1 MTQDIGGVYVTQ
13 IPALTDNADIQ
24 EAFRLYHYG
33 ASTGVYNKDN
43 ENPDFLLQNSIAGY
57 LNSLQN
63 QIDTVSGTLGV
74 QTSQW
79 SSKGSLVTAK
89 TSGLGVEVYTLPVGL
104 TNGMVLTVKSASA
117 NGAGIEWLAP
127 DVLSD
132 NTVTLSN
139 KTLTAPKFGSSGYIA
154 DNLGLPL
161 ISFPA
166 TISSAV
172 NAITISNATTGNKPS
187 IAATG
192 TDTNIT
198 LNLISKGTGTVQI
211 NGSDIPTLAGVQTFT
226 NKTLTSPTIT
236 NPTVSGLYISD
247 SNIVFE
253 GTTADAYETT
263 LTVIDPT
270 AARTITLPDISGT
283 VITTGNLTGITSTG
297 TITSGAWNG
306 SGIATSYGGTGLSS
320 FTANGAVYAS
330 STSALTTGTLPA
342 ISGGTGQ
349 ALYTVGDI
357 LYANTTTTLNKLSPT
372 TNGYLLTL
380 VAGVPAWAAAPVSLP
395 TQTGNGGKY
404 LTTDGTTASWAIIA
418 AGYTA
423 PTLGTT
429 LLVSGTTISN
439 VAGLTINST
448 TIPTSGGTA
457 LVTGNTGIQNVSGS
471 VVDHLTTNAQI
482 ASYSLV
488 LADDGKLVETNVA
501 TANNITVPLSSAQ
514 AFPVGTQI
522 NILQTG
528 VGQTTIVPTA
538 ITTATYSSGG
548 AAAATTV
555 VIAATNAAIL
565 AGQKITGI
573 GFADNA
579 YVVSVSTTTI
589 TFFPAAT
596 SQISGTL
603 TFSIPVF
610 ATPGLKLRS
619 QWSSATLIKRT
630 ADSRTSTNYSLNT
643 WVLIG
648 DLIA

>member
-1 MTQDIGGVYVTQ
+1 MTQDIGGIYVTQ
-13 IPALTDNADIQ
+13 VPALTDNADIQ

-33 ASTGVYNKDN
+33 AYTNIYNKDN
-43 ENPDFLLQNSIAGY
+43 ENTDFLLPGSMAY
-57 LNSLQN
+57 FLHSLQN
-63 QIDTVSGTLGV
+63 QITNVSGSLGV
-74 QTSQW
+74 Q
-79 SSKGSLVTAK
+79 SSAWTAKGTLVTATAASTPYSLPIG
-89 TSGLGVEVYTLPVGL
+89 TS
-104 TNGMVLTVKSASA
+104 NGMVLTVKSSSS
-117 NGAGIEWLAP
+117 NGTGMEWLAP
-127 DVLSD
+127 EVLAD
-132 NTVTLSN
+132 NAVTLSN

-187 IAATG
+187 ISATG
-192 TDTNIT
+192 SDTNIT

-211 NGSDIPTLAGVQTFT
+211 NGSDVPTLAGVQTFT
-226 NKTLTSPTIT
+226 NKTLTSPVIT
-236 NPTVSGLYISD
+236 SPTVSGLYLSD
-247 SNIVFE
+247 SSIVFE
-253 GTTADAYETT
+253 GTTPDAYETT
-263 LTVIDPT
+263 LTVTDPT
-270 AARTITLPDISGT
+270 ADRTITIPNIDGT
-283 VITTGNLTGITSTG
+283 VITTGNLTGITTTG
-297 TITSGAWNG
+297 TITSGTWNG
-306 SGIATSYGGTGLSS
+306 SGITTSYGGTGLSS

-330 STSALTTGTLPA
+330 STSVLTTGTLPA

-349 ALYTVGDI
+349 ALYAIGDI

-395 TQTGNGGKY
+395 TQTGNSGKY
-404 LTTDGTTASWAIIA
+404 LTTDGTTASWVTIA

-429 LLVSGTTISN
+429 VLTSGTTISN

-471 VVDHLTTNAQI
+471 IVDHLSTNAQI

-488 LADDGKLVETNVA
+488 LADDGKLVEANVA
-501 TANNITVPLSSAQ
+501 TANNITVPLNSAQ
-514 AFPVGTQI
+514 AFPVGSQI

-538 ITTATYSSGG
+538 ITTSTYASGG

-565 AGQKITGI
+565 AGQLITGT
-573 GFADNA
+573 GFAPNT

-589 TFFPAAT
+589 TFSPAAT

-630 ADSRTSTNYSLNT
+630 ADSRTSVNYPLNT
-643 WVLIG
+643 WVVVG